1 MATWDQIIEDP
12 AFQELPTSG
21 QAYVRQQ
28 WYDTTVLPDLKAT
41 GMDEENLNA
50 LRTKHLT

>member
-28 WYDTTVLPDLKAT
+28 WFDTTVLPELKAP
-41 GMDEENLNA
+41 GLDEVNLNN
-50 LRTKHLT
+50 LRNQ

>member
-28 WYDTTVLPDLKAT
+28 WFDTTVLPELKAT
-41 GMDEENLNA
+41 GLDEVNLNN
-50 LRTKHLT
+50 LRNQ